1 MDNGWKSKKDKNGNV
16 KHYKT
21 NNAKKPFGISREL
34 AAEEVQA
41 MRKNGY
47 KARLIKTN
55 RRLDLYAPYESVL
68 PSNQVETLP
77 NKKFSSYEEIE
88 KEFGMSRSDAQG
100 WADTHPDMLE
110 GDLKDD
116 VEQFSSVVKSANPGP
131 ATILDVQKMR
141 ETLSNAAPRGK
152 EWSDRKTEMYSSNG
166 EVYTTLTNASHTVML
181 YEQMEGSA
189 PSDEGHIFKVPA
201 VSYPDAESGWM
212 SIEGDNKKELL
223 RMISEAKKAGKG
235 SEPIVYF
242 TTPEHSQETYVGVFS
257 SGTNHNNETNM
268 VGKPLKL
275 LNVTTTHTD
284 VQDVISGD
292 FLAEAIRAVG
302 KMDKSLG
309 IKNSSITFQ
318 YKSDFPA
325 KLTSGNREVSTNAL
339 IAPRIAEQYQVTDMK
354 RLIMDEIS
362 KKS

>member
-1 MDNGWKSKKDKNGNV
+1 MDNGWKSKKDKNGHV
-16 KHYKT
+16 THYRT
-21 NNAKKPFGISREL
+21 NNAKKPYGVSREL

-47 KARLIKTN
+47 MARLIKTN

-223 RMISEAKKAGKG
+223 RMISEAKKASKG

-257 SGTNHNNETNM
+257 SGTNHDGETNM

-275 LNVTTTHTD
+275 WNVTTTHTD

-309 IKNSSITFQ
+309 IKNSSITLR

-325 KLTSGNREVSTNAL
+325 KLSSGNKEVSTNAL
-339 IAPRIAEQYQVTDMK
+339 IAPRIAEQYQVSDMK
-354 RLIMDEIS
+354 KMIMDEIS
-362 KKS
+362 KNN

>member
-1 MDNGWKSKKDKNGNV
+1 
-16 KHYKT
+16 
-21 NNAKKPFGISREL
+21 
-34 AAEEVQA
+34 
-41 MRKNGY
+41 
-47 KARLIKTN
+47 
-55 RRLDLYAPYESVL
+55 
-68 PSNQVETLP
+68 
-77 NKKFSSYEEIE
+77 
-88 KEFGMSRSDAQG
+88 MSRSDAQG

-116 VEQFSSVVKSANPGP
+116 VEQFSNVVKSANPGP
-131 ATILDVQKMR
+131 ATVLDVQKMR
-141 ETLSNAAPRGK
+141 ENLSNAAPRGK

-166 EVYTTLTNASHTVML
+166 EIYTTLTNASHTVML
-181 YEQMEGSA
+181 YEQMEGSV
-189 PSDEGHIFKVPA
+189 PGDEGHIFKVPA

-212 SIEGDNKKELL
+212 SIEGETKKELL
-223 RMISEAKKAGKG
+223 RMISEAKKASKG

-242 TTPEHSQETYVGVFS
+242 TTPEHSQETYAGVFS
-257 SGTNHNNETNM
+257 SGTNHDDETNM

-275 LNVTTTHTD
+275 WNVTTTHTD

-325 KLTSGNREVSTNAL
+325 KLSSGNREVSTNAL
-339 IAPRIAEQYQVTDMK
+339 IAPRIAEQYQVSDMK
-354 RLIMDEIS
+354 KMIMDEIS
-362 KKS
+362 KNN

>member
-16 KHYKT
+16 THYKT
-21 NNAKKPFGISREL
+21 NNAKKPFGVSREL

-68 PSNQVETLP
+68 PSNQVEKLP

-116 VEQFSSVVKSANPGP
+116 VEQFSSVVKPANPGP
-131 ATILDVQKMR
+131 ATVLDIQKMR
-141 ETLSNAAPRGK
+141 ENLSNAAPGGK
-152 EWSDRKTEMYSSNG
+152 EWSDRKTEMYSRNG

-181 YEQMEGSA
+181 YEQMEGTA
-189 PSDEGHIFKVPA
+189 PSDDYTFKVPA
-201 VSYPDAESGWM
+201 VSYPDAESGWI

-223 RMISEAKKAGKG
+223 RMISEAKKASKG
-235 SEPIVYF
+235 SEPVVYF
-242 TTPEHSQETYVGVFS
+242 TTPENSQFTYVGVFN
-257 SGTNHNNETNM
+257 SGTNHDDETNM
-268 VGKPLKL
+268 VGKPLKIW
-275 LNVTTTHTD
+275 NITSTHTD
-284 VQDVISGD
+284 IHDIISSN

-318 YKSDFPA
+318 YKSDFPV
-325 KLTSGNREVSTNAL
+325 KLSSGNREVSTNAL
-339 IAPRIAEQYQVTDMK
+339 IAPRISEQFQVNAMK
-354 RLIMDEIS
+354 NMVMGEIS
-362 KKS
+362 K